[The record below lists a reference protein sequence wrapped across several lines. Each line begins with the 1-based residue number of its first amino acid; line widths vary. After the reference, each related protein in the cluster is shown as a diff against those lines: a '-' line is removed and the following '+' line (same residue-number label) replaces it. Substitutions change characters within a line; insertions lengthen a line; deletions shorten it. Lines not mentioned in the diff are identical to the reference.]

1 MKTLDIP
8 KEHFIGSYFIDEKVC
23 DDMLKFFWLS
33 KHRHHHSEL
42 SFDVKKSIEIGI
54 NPNENS
60 EPNISYLDE
69 IKKCLWEYGKVYD
82 QSWKLCLNEHYNIQH
97 YNKGEGFFKWHCE
110 RTKKRYADRFL
121 VFMTY
126 LNDVDDG
133 GTEFKYQNIEIKARK
148 GLTLIWPSEW
158 THTHRG
164 VISKTKEKTIVT
176 GWFHLNE

>member
-8 KEHFIGSYFIDEKVC
+8 KEHYIGSYFIDEKVC
-23 DDMLKFFWLS
+23 DDMLDFFWSS

-42 SFDVKKSIEIGI
+42 SFDIKKSIEMGI
-54 NPNENS
+54 NPNQNF
-60 EPNISYLDE
+60 EPNISYLNE
-69 IKKCLWEYGKVYD
+69 IKKCLIEYGKAYD
-82 QSWKLCLNEHYNIQH
+82 QSWQLCVNEHYNIQH

-110 RTKKRYADRFL
+110 RTTTRFANRFL